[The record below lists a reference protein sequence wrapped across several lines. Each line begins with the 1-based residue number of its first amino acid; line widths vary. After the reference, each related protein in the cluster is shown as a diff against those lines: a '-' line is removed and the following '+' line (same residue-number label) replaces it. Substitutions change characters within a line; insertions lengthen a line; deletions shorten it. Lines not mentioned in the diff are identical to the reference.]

1 MAERPQWFNDFWGT
15 ATTYFLYT
23 EHEEMMETAL
33 GTSRLVDEGKLDEAL
48 KLIDQVKAAL
58 ILERV
63 SGLLA
68 HGGEKQSN
76 QLIQMILCGLYPEDL
91 STIAAAVVAQ
101 KYPEIRAVS
110 RD

>member
-33 GTSRLVDEGKLDEAL
+33 GTGRLVDEGRLDQAL
-48 KLIDQVKAAL
+48 ELIGQVKTAL
-58 ILERV
+58 TLERAC
-63 SGLLA
+63 GLA
-68 HGGEKQSN
+68 HGGEAQSN